1 MDDYDRWVCE
11 REDEREA
18 NRFDATPHFD
28 SAGEAMRTQLEV
40 VATERVQPPVGSYA
54 ATARMMAAAL
64 AITRMT
70 TRALM
75 KRSTARPR
83 AGLRR
88 PGASAPACGGGA
100 SAAPPRSW

>member
-54 ATARMMAAAL
+54 ATARMMASMFPDFDWDAWKDE
-64 AITRMT
+64 
-70 TRALM
+70 M
-75 KRSTARPR
+75 KE
-83 AGLRR
+83 
-88 PGASAPACGGGA
+88 AS
-100 SAAPPRSW
+100 